1 MNSTQQKIDLQLGDL
16 SINIDPVLV
25 RTFVSLSGS
34 ITKQENVKLNF
45 VLFFIKDFFCLVKT
59 KRRKREN

>member
-1 MNSTQQKIDLQLGDL
+1 MMNSTQQKIDLQLGDL

-34 ITKQENVKLNF
+34 ITKQEDVKLNF
-45 VLFFIKDFFCLVKT
+45 VCFFY
-59 KRRKREN
+59 